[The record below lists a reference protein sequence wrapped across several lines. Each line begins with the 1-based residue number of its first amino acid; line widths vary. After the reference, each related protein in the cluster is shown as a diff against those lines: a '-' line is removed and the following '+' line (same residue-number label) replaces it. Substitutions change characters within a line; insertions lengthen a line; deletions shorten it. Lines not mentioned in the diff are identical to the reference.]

1 MQTIKTMINLT
12 QHPATSE
19 QNRDAIMVEPL
30 HKEVLK
36 GLLTFSTVPDRTEIL
51 SRANK
56 IALFA
61 KNFKFD
67 CKQGNIILDDQ
78 VLIGGLPALMGP
90 LEQSLRAEGFVPF
103 YSHSDR
109 VSVEKIMPDGTV
121 QKTNEFKHIA
131 FYEGAV

>member
-1 MQTIKTMINLT
+1 MKTMINLT
-12 QHPATSE
+12 QHPSTIE
-19 QNRDAIMVEPL
+19 QNRDAIMVEPYE
-30 HKEVLK
+30 KQVLK
-36 GLLTFSTVPDRTEIL
+36 DLLTFNVVPDRNEIL
-51 SRANK
+51 SRANR

-61 KNFKFD
+61 KNFKIHCLRQENLSLND
-67 CKQGNIILDDQ
+67 R

-109 VSVEKIMPDGTV
+109 VSVEKILPDGSV

-131 FYEGAV
+131 FYEGCV

>member
-1 MQTIKTMINLT
+1 MKNMINLT
-12 QHPATSE
+12 QHPSTIE
-19 QNRDAIMVEPL
+19 QNRDAIMVEPY
-30 HKEVLK
+30 KYQKQVLK
-36 GLLTFSTVPDRTEIL
+36 GLLTFDMVPDRNEIL
-51 SRANK
+51 SRANQ

-61 KNFKFD
+61 KNIRFNFCTGD
-67 CKQGNIILDDQ
+67 GIGVDR

-109 VSVEKIMPDGTV
+109 VSVEKILPDGSV

-131 FYEGAV
+131 FYEGCV